1 MPDISHFTKDQLL
14 ALMNTVDFAMDN
26 DASYE
31 EYTIIKIGT
40 SDLQS
45 IRDILYNKI
54 IEQGKPMTHFN
65 SSFPNSSKQVGS
77 FTDIIGREYTILRE
91 RVNGYVQFNVNGMI
105 FDNFQ
110 EVREYRE
117 ELQSHGVRVS

>member
-1 MPDISHFTKDQLL
+1 MLDLSHFTRDQLL

-31 EYTIIKIGT
+31 EYNIIKSGT

-54 IEQGKPMTHFN
+54 IQQQG
-65 SSFPNSSKQVGS
+65 
-77 FTDIIGREYTILRE
+77 
-91 RVNGYVQFNVNGMI
+91 
-105 FDNFQ
+105 
-110 EVREYRE
+110 
-117 ELQSHGVRVS
+117 

>member
-1 MPDISHFTKDQLL
+1 MPDISHFTRDQLL

-31 EYTIIKIGT
+31 EYTIIKSGT

-54 IEQGKPMTHFN
+54 IQQQG
-65 SSFPNSSKQVGS
+65 
-77 FTDIIGREYTILRE
+77 
-91 RVNGYVQFNVNGMI
+91 
-105 FDNFQ
+105 
-110 EVREYRE
+110 
-117 ELQSHGVRVS
+117 